1 MTRQAQGA
9 RGRIE
14 RAVLAQLKQLEKTHP
29 QATLL
34 VACSG
39 GADSLALATALIRLA
54 PARDFR
60 LVAATVDHGWRPESG
75 IQARKVQALLTGLG
89 YSQVEIL
96 TLSSAQISGHG
107 KEGEA
112 RKKRYLALEEAASK
126 YGSLGK
132 NVFIL
137 LGHTRDD
144 QAETVLLGL
153 IRGSGPRS
161 IAGMRS
167 WDEGAG
173 EKSSRRAGYL
183 RPLLQLPRR
192 DTVAACREG
201 GLSFIDDPSN
211 YPDGP
216 VKAADGTALRR
227 SALRYQALHALEK
240 ALGIYPRHALA
251 RTAALL
257 QADLDALD
265 TIATTWFGQ
274 LQKPELAGITLDTRP
289 LLSQPAAI
297 RKRVWRLA
305 ALAAGARAS
314 DLRKVQIDAVDHLAT
329 ARRGTGPIQ
338 LPGKIACTRKGGT
351 YELLFRPEPRG

>member
-1 MTRQAQGA
+1 MTRQVRGA

-14 RAVLAQLKQLEKTHP
+14 RAVLAQLKRLEATHP

-34 VACSG
+34 MACSG
-39 GADSLALATALIRLA
+39 GADSLALAAALVRLA
-54 PARDFR
+54 PARGFR

-75 IQARKVQALLTGLG
+75 EQARKVQALLTGLG
-89 YSQVEIL
+89 YSQVEML
-96 TLSSAQISGHG
+96 TLSSAQISGQG
-107 KEGEA
+107 KEGDA
-112 RKKRYLALEEAASK
+112 RKRRYLALEEAASR

-227 SALRYQALHALEK
+227 SALRYQALPALEK
-240 ALGIYPRHALA
+240 ALGVDPRPALA

-265 TIATTWFGQ
+265 TIATTWFEQ
-274 LQKPELAGITLDTRP
+274 LQRSEAGGVILETKA
-289 LLSQPAAI
+289 LLTQPPAI

-351 YELLFRPEPRG
+351 YELRFRLEPRG